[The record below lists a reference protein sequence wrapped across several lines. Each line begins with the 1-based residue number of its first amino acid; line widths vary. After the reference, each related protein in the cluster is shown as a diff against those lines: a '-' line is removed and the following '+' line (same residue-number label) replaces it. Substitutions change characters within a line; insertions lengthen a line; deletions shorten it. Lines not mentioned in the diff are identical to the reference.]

1 MVRCIKLL
9 LGWRL
14 AVQLGR
20 MGMHPVRD
28 YGGMTSGGRRQG
40 GSNRPWRRWCVVGD
54 ESPVARIFRGRRRAN
69 SSQEQGPR
77 RHRTVIRHTDDEWAR
92 VQALASLQGVS
103 VPRLYERAVR
113 SGDVVVAQ
121 KISGVMLTMV
131 GVRRLLAGAVVN
143 INQMAKVVNATG
155 EFEPVAFDA
164 AVEMVSR
171 QIDRLNVL
179 LEQLP
184 DSERG

>member
-1 MVRCIKLL
+1 M
-9 LGWRL
+9 
-14 AVQLGR
+14 
-20 MGMHPVRD
+20 
-28 YGGMTSGGRRQG
+28 
-40 GSNRPWRRWCVVGD
+40 
-54 ESPVARIFRGRRRAN
+54 
-69 SSQEQGPR
+69 
-77 RHRTVIRHTDDEWAR
+77 
-92 VQALASLQGVS
+92 QALAALQGVS
-103 VPRLYERAVR
+103 APRLYERAVR
-113 SGDVVVAQ
+113 TGDVVVAQ
-121 KISGVMLTMV
+121 RVSEVLLTMV

-155 EFEPVAFDA
+155 EFEPAAFDA

>member
-1 MVRCIKLL
+1 
-9 LGWRL
+9 
-14 AVQLGR
+14 
-20 MGMHPVRD
+20 MGD
-28 YGGMTSGGRRQG
+28 
-40 GSNRPWRRWCVVGD
+40 D
-54 ESPVARIFRGRRRAN
+54 SPVVRIFRGRRRAN
-69 SSQEQGPR
+69 APGGPR
-77 RHRTVIRHTDDEWAR
+77 RHRVVIVHSDDEWAR

-113 SGDVVVAQ
+113 TGDVVVAQ
-121 KISGVMLTMV
+121 RVSEVLLTMV

-143 INQMAKVVNATG
+143 INQMAKVVNSTG

-171 QIDRLNVL
+171 QVDRLNVL